1 MTHYGGTFQKDQ
13 LELIALAFAQCEKNE
28 KMTSSQFIVPD
39 PGQVTSLSV
48 DDIDDYYYRAF
59 KMNAPVFINES
70 KVLIL
75 EYQQKEPLAFRYG
88 HSAIVRVKSL

>member
-1 MTHYGGTFQKDQ
+1 M
-13 LELIALAFAQCEKNE
+13 IALAFAQCEKNE
-28 KMTSSQFIVPD
+28 KMTSSHYIELD

-59 KMNAPVFINES
+59 KMNVPVFINES

-75 EYQQKEPLAFRYG
+75 EYHQKEPLAYRYG